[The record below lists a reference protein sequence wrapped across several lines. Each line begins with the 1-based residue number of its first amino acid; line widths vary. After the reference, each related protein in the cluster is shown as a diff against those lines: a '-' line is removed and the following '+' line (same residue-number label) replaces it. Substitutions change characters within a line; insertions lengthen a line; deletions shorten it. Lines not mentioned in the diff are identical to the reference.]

1 MYTSIL
7 WITLFYALGAC
18 SRKQSTQHI
27 RLKKP
32 LVEGATLAAPISQA
46 LPLSND
52 TVALSNNIV
61 PTGIDPNQ
69 VFFPIVVTIHNDSLL
84 EDLNS
89 NNIEIS
95 FPEMHEIKQ
104 AIVNDSIDYQKLK
117 AISTKDDVPIGTL
130 IETSVEKSL
139 PVASIAFAKGIAIN
153 VLGAGLKY
161 CFGKIRTEKPRYYSF
176 SRDHATHL
184 NLVKAGTYLILM
196 SVSLYLELQQGFQR
210 ADLLTTW
217 SNAGIS
223 LMTVGVHI
231 LRHKT
236 KPLTSSIWTA
246 FLNGTAAII
255 ITSVSPDTPNYHPK
269 IVSTWCATA
278 DQISAFA
285 VRLGKYFYAYA
296 KSDNKQPYRIG
307 MVGAHFLVTSFS
319 IAMSAWT
326 TAQILSNSD

>member
-18 SRKQSTQHI
+18 SQKRVTQNI
-27 RLKKP
+27 GLKKA
-32 LVEGATLAAPISQA
+32 LVAGATLATPISQA

-61 PTGIDPNQ
+61 PTDIDLNQ
-69 VFFPIVVTIHNDSLL
+69 VFFPIEVTIGNDSSL
-84 EDLNS
+84 ENLNS
-89 NNIEIS
+89 NNVEIS
-95 FPEMHEIKQ
+95 FPGMGEIEL
-104 AIVNDSIDYQKLK
+104 AIVNGAIDYQKLK
-117 AISTKDDVPIGTL
+117 SITAKDDDPIRTP
-130 IETSVEKSL
+130 IENSAEQKL
-139 PVASIAFAKGIAIN
+139 PIASIAFAKGVTIN
-153 VLGAGLKY
+153 ILGAGLKY
-161 CFGKIRTEKPRYYSF
+161 CFGNMRKSKSHEYYSF
-176 SRDHATHL
+176 RRDHGTHL
-184 NLVKAGTYLILM
+184 SLVKSGTYLILM
-196 SVSLYLELQQGFQR
+196 SVALYLELQQGFQR

-231 LRHKT
+231 LRHKCR
-236 KPLTSSIWTA
+236 TSSIWTA

-269 IVSTWCATA
+269 IVSTWCATT

-285 VRLGKYFYAYA
+285 VRLGKYCYAYT

-307 MVGAHFLVTSFS
+307 MVGAHFLITSFS
-319 IAMSAWT
+319 IVMSSWT